1 MLGLGIHL
9 IFGCLIIMTK
19 SMIAT
24 QIFIFF
30 MGLAMPPRVFVGYIY
45 AMEFLP
51 SEKTKVL
58 TSFIL
63 SNDGLVLAVTSFY
76 LLYIDKNCR
85 IFFGL
90 SLIGIGVAIVMLYR
104 MPESPEYLVS

>member
-1 MLGLGIHL
+1 
-9 IFGCLIIMTK
+9 
-19 SMIAT
+19 
-24 QIFIFF
+24 

-58 TSFIL
+58 TSIIMG
-63 SNDGLVLAVTSFY
+63 NDGLVLAVTSFY
-76 LLYIDKNCR
+76 LLYIDRNCR

-90 SLIGIGVAIVMLYR
+90 TMIGITIAMVSLFS
-104 MPESPEYLVS
+104 MPESPEYLVSKARYDEARSVIERIARDNKLTEFDFKSD